1 MRFFRRGG
9 QPDDRTQEQPQQPD
23 ETADDVI
30 GDEWRQGSPDEAL
43 SAELPLGAAPAVH
56 PVTGGGGIVEPVHVP
71 DAPQPSAPPEGA
83 SAEGHGAIEPEPSSR
98 RASRRPDPGP
108 SRSAPEPPVQ
118 WAWGADYSPEKADAA
133 RREREREQLEA
144 GLEKSRT
151 GFGARL
157 RSAFGGG
164 R

>member
-1 MRFFRRGG
+1 M
-9 QPDDRTQEQPQQPD
+9 
-23 ETADDVI
+23 
-30 GDEWRQGSPDEAL
+30 
-43 SAELPLGAAPAVH
+43 PLGAAPAVH

-71 DAPQPSAPPEGA
+71 DAPAPPVARDDHGRPPGA
-83 SAEGHGAIEPEPSSR
+83 FAADPERAGPEPS
-98 RASRRPDPGP
+98 P
-108 SRSAPEPPVQ
+108 Q

-157 RSAFGGG
+157 RSAFGVARTARTGT
-164 R
+164 RSRRR